1 MSNTWLKDCKH
12 STISLKTHGPYSS
25 SIRRRGC
32 FLPVA
37 NGVLSAPHHR
47 FASMESDKIHKKVS
61 FWRNKIGYG
70 SPRFELLKHAIPV
83 QQHTLYIECKT
94 QNKRKCAVS
103 CHLSQKQKATSRT
116 PQHSFNFH
124 TSLLL
129 WYKSRIS
136 VLFYAYSYI
145 IC

>member
-25 SIRRRGC
+25 SIRRRGR
-32 FLPVA
+32 FLSVV
-37 NGVLSAPHHR
+37 NGVLSAPLHR
-47 FASMESDKIHKKVS
+47 FASMESDKIHKKVC

-70 SPRFELLKHAIPV
+70 SPRFELLKNAISV
-83 QQHTLYIECKT
+83 QQHTFIYNVRP
-94 QNKRKCAVS
+94 QNKRKYAVS
-103 CHLSQKQKATSRT
+103 CYLSQKRKATNRT
-116 PQHSFNFH
+116 PQHSFDFY

-136 VLFYAYSYI
+136 VLFYAYSCI